1 MLTNC
6 QELNESPPNKL
17 NKTLKSITVIKLYKN
32 MNREKYMHR
41 NFEIIIIAKL
51 QNNAFL
57 AMQSSRD
64 FCFHFFF
71 F

>member
-1 MLTNC
+1 
-6 QELNESPPNKL
+6 
-17 NKTLKSITVIKLYKN
+17 
-32 MNREKYMHR
+32 MHR
-41 NFEIIIIAKL
+41 NFEIIIITKL

-71 F
+71 FKKNDVIFIYLCRVIMIILMQSKNTN